1 MATKP
6 WHVPLRLAAGA
17 FVLQQGL
24 STRDADEGFAKW
36 LHERA
41 SVAVPQFA
49 GMDPRAF
56 AALLSSAEI
65 VLGSSVL
72 AIGFVPPLVAGL
84 GLTTF
89 GGLLNRLYL
98 RSEGTRQEGSIQPTP
113 QGMALAK
120 DVWLT
125 AIGLA
130 LVLDSVFAPRRRR

>member
-6 WHVPLRLAAGA
+6 WHVPVRLAAGA

-24 STRDADEGFAKW
+24 SKHDADEGTAKW
-36 LHERA
+36 LQERA
-41 SVAVPQFA
+41 TVVWPKF
-49 GMDPRAF
+49 GDMDPKAF
-56 AALLSSAEI
+56 ATLLSTCEI

-84 GLTTF
+84 GLTAF

-98 RSEGTRQEGSIQPTP
+98 KAEGTTQEGSIAPTQ

-125 AIGLA
+125 SIGLS
-130 LVLDSVFAPRRRR
+130 LVLDSVFSPRRHR

>member
-6 WHVPLRLAAGA
+6 WHVPVRLAAGA

-24 STRDADEGFAKW
+24 SKRQADEGTAKW

-41 SVAVPQFA
+41 AVVFPQF
-49 GMDPRAF
+49 GDMDPKAF
-56 AALLSSAEI
+56 ATLLSTWEI
-65 VLGSSVL
+65 ALGASLL
-72 AIGFVPPLVAGL
+72 AIPFVPPLVAGL
-84 GLTTF
+84 GLTAF
-89 GGLLNRLYL
+89 GGLLNTLYL
-98 RSEGTRQEGSIQPTP
+98 RSEGTTQEGSIAPTP

-130 LVLDSVFAPRRRR
+130 LVLDGVFSPSRRR